1 MKSNGARMGA
11 AYPNAREKSLMT
23 QATAKEEID
32 LYPDTLK
39 YTETHQWVRKEDD
52 VAVVGITDYA
62 QEQLGEVV
70 YLDLPQ
76 VGDEVIAGET
86 MGSVESVKSISD
98 LYAPVSGKVIEVN
111 EPLMDE
117 PAKINEDAYGAGWM
131 ARIAMSDAAQYDAL
145 LTAAE
150 YQAKL
155 D

>member
-1 MKSNGARMGA
+1 MN
-11 AYPNAREKSLMT
+11 
-23 QATAKEEID
+23 
-32 LYPDTLK
+32 PDNLK
-39 YTETHQWVRKEDD
+39 YSESHQWVRVEDG

-76 VGDEVIAGET
+76 VGDELSADEV

-111 EPLMDE
+111 EPLLDE
-117 PAKINEDAYGAGWM
+117 PAKINEDAYAAWVVKLEM
-131 ARIAMSDAAQYDAL
+131 ADAAEVDGL

-155 D
+155 G

>member
-1 MKSNGARMGA
+1 M
-11 AYPNAREKSLMT
+11 
-23 QATAKEEID
+23 
-32 LYPDTLK
+32 YPDNLK
-39 YTETHQWVRKEDD
+39 YSATHQWVRVEDG

-76 VGDEVIAGET
+76 VGDELTAGEV

-98 LYAPVSGKVIEVN
+98 LYSPVSGKIIEVN

-117 PAKINEDAYGAGWM
+117 PAKINQDPYEAWM
-131 ARIAMSDAAQYDAL
+131 VKLEMATPTDLDGL

-155 D
+155 

>member
-1 MKSNGARMGA
+1 MN
-11 AYPNAREKSLMT
+11 
-23 QATAKEEID
+23 
-32 LYPDTLK
+32 PDNLK
-39 YTETHQWVRKEDD
+39 YSETHQWARKEDN

-76 VGDEVIAGET
+76 VDDDLTAGEV

-98 LYAPVSGKVIEVN
+98 LYCPVSGRVIEVN
-111 EPLMDE
+111 EVLLDE
-117 PAKINEDAYGAGWM
+117 PAKINEDTYGAGWM
-131 ARIAMSDAAQYDAL
+131 VKIEMANTTDYDQL

>member
-1 MKSNGARMGA
+1 M
-11 AYPNAREKSLMT
+11 
-23 QATAKEEID
+23 
-32 LYPDTLK
+32 YPDNLK
-39 YTETHQWVRKEDD
+39 YSESHQWTRREGN
-52 VAVVGITDYA
+52 VAIIGITDYA

-76 VGDEVIAGET
+76 VDDDITTGEV

-98 LYAPVSGKVIEVN
+98 IYSTVSGRVIEVN
-111 EPLMDE
+111 EVLLDE

-131 ARIAMSDAAQYDAL
+131 VKIEMSNTSDYENL

-155 D
+155 E

>member
-1 MKSNGARMGA
+1 M
-11 AYPNAREKSLMT
+11 
-23 QATAKEEID
+23 
-32 LYPDTLK
+32 YPDNVK
-39 YTETHQWVRKEDD
+39 YTNTHQWVRLEDGI
-52 VAVVGITDYA
+52 AVIGITDYA

-76 VGDEVIAGET
+76 VDDELTAGEV

-98 LYAPVSGKVIEVN
+98 LYCPVSGKVVEVN

-117 PAKINEDAYGAGWM
+117 PAKINSDPYNDGWM
-131 ARIAMSDAAQYDAL
+131 VKVEMNAPTEYEGL

>member
-1 MKSNGARMGA
+1 M
-11 AYPNAREKSLMT
+11 YPEN
-23 QATAKEEID
+23 
-32 LYPDTLK
+32 LK
-39 YTETHQWVRKEDD
+39 YSATHQWVRVEDD

-76 VGDEVIAGET
+76 VGDELTAGEV

-98 LYAPVSGKVIEVN
+98 LYSPVSGKITEVN
-111 EPLMDE
+111 EPLLDE
-117 PAKINEDAYGAGWM
+117 PAKINAEPYEAWM
-131 ARIAMSDAAQYDAL
+131 VKIELTTPTDLDGL

-155 D
+155 

>member
-1 MKSNGARMGA
+1 M
-11 AYPNAREKSLMT
+11 YPNNV
-23 QATAKEEID
+23 
-32 LYPDTLK
+32 K
-39 YTETHQWVRKEDD
+39 YSETHQWVQREDN
-52 VAVVGITDYA
+52 VVIMGITDYA

-76 VGDEVIAGET
+76 VDDGITLGEV

-98 LYAPVSGKVIEVN
+98 IYSPVSGRIIEVN
-111 EPLMDE
+111 EVLLDE

-131 ARIAMSDAAQYDAL
+131 VKIEMSNPAEYDQL

-155 D
+155 G